1 MPKLK
6 TNSGAKKRFKIT
18 KSGKIKRSR
27 ASLRHILTNKTNSQK
42 RRLGTST
49 LVAEVD
55 VYKVKRLMP
64 NG

>member
-18 KSGKIKRSR
+18 KSGKIKRHR
-27 ASLRHILTNKTNSQK
+27 ASLRHILTNKSNSQK
-42 RRLGTST
+42 RRLGTAT
-49 LVAEVD
+49 LVSKED
-55 VYKVKRLMP
+55 EYKIKRLLP